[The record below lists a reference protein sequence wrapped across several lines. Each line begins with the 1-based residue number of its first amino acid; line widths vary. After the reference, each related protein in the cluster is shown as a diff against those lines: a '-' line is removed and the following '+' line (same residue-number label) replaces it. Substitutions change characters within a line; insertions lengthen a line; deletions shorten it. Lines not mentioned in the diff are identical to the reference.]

1 MIRSKEEFLL
11 LLEQGIK
18 KHPDKEKIL
27 EEYDLHISELILELS
42 QQEGNQGS
50 VMDHVV
56 KRLGTPDEIAALW
69 LEEVSASPEKTKW
82 LFILTNVFF
91 FIGGSALTLAYHLL
105 ELKWIDGMW
114 GKLTAIPFT
123 IMMVYMFF
131 WALLGYE
138 IGKSFG
144 HGGKKLLRK
153 TFIWALAPNILLM
166 NLVLFQ
172 IIPRDWFQPLLS
184 TNFILLCIGATV
196 LLYPISWFGYRWG
209 KKVSL

>member
-1 MIRSKEEFLL
+1 MIHSKEEFLL
-11 LLEQGIK
+11 LLKQGIM
-18 KHPDKEKIL
+18 KHPDKDRIL

-42 QQEGNQGS
+42 DQEEDQIS
-50 VMDHVV
+50 VMDHVI

-69 LEEVSASPEKTKW
+69 HEEVSASPGKTKW
-82 LFILTNVFF
+82 LFILTNIFF
-91 FIGGSALTLAYHLL
+91 FIGGSVLTLAYHLL
-105 ELKWIDGMW
+105 EVKWLDGMW
-114 GKLTAIPFT
+114 AKLTAIPFT

-131 WALLGYE
+131 WAFLGYE

-153 TFIWALAPNILLM
+153 TFFWALVPNILLM